1 PHDRRV
7 RQEVVDRH
15 VTDAEPDVPAV
26 PGPGVGQV
34 GEDVGLRVEPGGGAH
49 EVPEVDA
56 VAVPA
61 EGQDDAVVALALAVH
76 AVTDAAV
83 GEEVD
88 GALFQDAGAGRVLDL
103 ATGAQ
108 VDGDGLDPG
117 AGQQMAE
124 HKPGG
129 TCPDHGDLRTAV
141 DDRCGGGG
149 RGEGPGPHCRAR
161 RPASATTSDTSRRTR
176 LRRPGRPPSSSGGPG
191 RQRVRPGGLMPRVT
205 DGYAEALGARTAR
218 PALTG

>member
-1 PHDRRV
+1 
-7 RQEVVDRH
+7 
-15 VTDAEPDVPAV
+15 
-26 PGPGVGQV
+26 
-34 GEDVGLRVEPGGGAH
+34 
-49 EVPEVDA
+49 A

-124 HKPGG
+124 HEPGG

-149 RGEGPGPHCRAR
+149 RGEGHGPRGRAR
-161 RPASATTSDTSRRTR
+161 RPACAPTSDTSRRTR
-176 LRRPGRPPSSSGGPG
+176 LRRPRRPPSSSGGPG

-218 PALTG
+218 PALTGRAGRRAGAGRGGAGGSRGGPAARAPRRCRGPPPRPCAPCRVSLA

>member
-1 PHDRRV
+1 
-7 RQEVVDRH
+7 
-15 VTDAEPDVPAV
+15 
-26 PGPGVGQV
+26 
-34 GEDVGLRVEPGGGAH
+34 RVEPGGGAH

-124 HKPGG
+124 HEPGG

-149 RGEGPGPHCRAR
+149 RGEGHGPPCQAR
-161 RPASATTSDTSRRTR
+161 RPP